1 MGGKSY
7 DELVAEINV
16 SYDPQD
22 FNNFEDLMDQIQ
34 QDYGE
39 VVYSLELDFDAEDDR
54 FLDNEALLELD
65 EDEDEE
71 DYIPETST
79 EDNGS
84 RSPVGFRL
92 QQ

>member
-7 DELVAEINV
+7 EELVAEINV

-79 EDNGS
+79 EDNGQ

>member
-7 DELVAEINV
+7 QELVAEISI
-16 SYDPQD
+16 SYDPED
-22 FNNFEDLMDQIQ
+22 YNNLDDLLDQIQ

-39 VVYSLELDFDAEDDR
+39 VVGYLELDFDAEDER
-54 FLDNEALLELD
+54 FLDNAALLE

-79 EDNGS
+79 EDNVS
-84 RSPVGFRL
+84 RSPIGFRL